1 MRINRG
7 SSPRLGRDFSAK
19 NDIILRRRGGGADKL
34 FHGIVSFPELRYTVF
49 RFPRSR
55 VAREEETVLGWKT
68 TRKLRPGEEEGTWSA
83 VYTRFANVV
92 TRYWK
97 EGGDWCD
104 VDDGS
109 DREQKEARFYSSR

>member
-19 NDIILRRRGGGADKL
+19 NDIILRRRGGGAGKL

-49 RFPRSR
+49 RFPRPR

-68 TRKLRPGEEEGTWSA
+68 TRKLRPGEEEGTCVHA
-83 VYTRFANVV
+83 VRKR
-92 TRYWK
+92 RYEVL
-97 EGGDWCD
+97 EGGRGL
-104 VDDGS
+104 VRRG
-109 DREQKEARFYSSR
+109 